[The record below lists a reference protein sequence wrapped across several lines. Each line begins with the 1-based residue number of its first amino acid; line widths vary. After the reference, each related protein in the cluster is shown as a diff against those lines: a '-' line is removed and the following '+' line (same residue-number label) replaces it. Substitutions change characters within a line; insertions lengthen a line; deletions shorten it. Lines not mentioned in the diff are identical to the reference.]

1 MHNLEQI
8 NLKRNK
14 NKLQSHSILVEEST
28 AITTSKETEM
38 TDICNRIQSLTI
50 PTKGIDNLNY
60 ERENSITPKN
70 EIKILKCITQKSQ
83 ASSVLNRKQSNLP
96 STKTHSFNNNKNF
109 IDNISVDNYIDFNL
123 KSVHSIFKVKKT
135 AVYSNQYKQRENN
148 VVFNL
153 SNQNMLNN
161 SQQSTQDN
169 IIDVKTENE
178 CPNKNVKQK
187 ESKECCTLKVFIY
200 IFLFFVI
207 LSFLL
212 LFTGLALHFI
222 YSS

>member
-8 NLKRNK
+8 NLKRNRK
-14 NKLQSHSILVEEST
+14 KLPSHSILVEEST
-28 AITTSKETEM
+28 IITTSKETEM
-38 TDICNRIQSLTI
+38 NDICNRIQSLSI
-50 PTKGIDNLNY
+50 PSKKNDTLNY

-83 ASSVLNRKQSNLP
+83 ASSVINSKQSNLP
-96 STKTHSFNNNKNF
+96 SMKTNSINNNKNF
-109 IDNISVDNYIDFNL
+109 IDNISVDNYTDFNL
-123 KSVHSIFKVKKT
+123 KSVHSIFKVKKQ

-153 SNQNMLNN
+153 SNQNILND
-161 SQQSTQDN
+161 SQQSTSEN
-169 IIDVKTENE
+169 IIDVKTEKE
-178 CPNKNVKQK
+178 CSNKNVKEK
-187 ESKECCTLKVFIY
+187 ESKECCTLKLFIY

-212 LFTGLALHFI
+212 LLTGLALHFI
-222 YSS
+222 YST